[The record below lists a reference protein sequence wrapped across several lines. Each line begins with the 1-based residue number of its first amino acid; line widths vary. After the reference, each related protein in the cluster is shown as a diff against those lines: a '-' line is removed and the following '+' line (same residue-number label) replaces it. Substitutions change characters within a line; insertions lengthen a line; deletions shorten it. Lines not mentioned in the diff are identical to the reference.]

1 VTGRVVCGGRAVSP
15 LMQREACKKVTFAP
29 EYQSISQTSSFRDM
43 TYRTKTQQGEMSM
56 TARA

>member
-29 EYQSISQTSSFRDM
+29 EYQSISETSSDVQWIAIRL
-43 TYRTKTQQGEMSM
+43 TV
-56 TARA
+56 